1 MHLMKYVLLV
11 LTQADLDA
19 MPKAVA
25 WFSEKRAEA
34 LWIIHSPHLGLDT
47 KPILDA
53 AEAEINKLED
63 LQLEAIKVQ
72 DFSRAQELK
81 NSIAAVRM
89 ERDRSLLNAFRAIEP
104 TIRQK
109 SYDRMFKPFFPDA
122 GGFGRLAEAVDIT
135 TLPDIYE
142 RDQIPELLMR
152 LKGSWQEYF
161 NYGTINIVSPDAFP
175 APSNGHA
182 PPPPP
187 QDIPAREARELELRK
202 GRYMG
207 IKKVA
212 TGYGLPVEGKGFDEL
227 LESILVYEK
236 L

>member
-1 MHLMKYVLLV
+1 MKYVLLV

-25 WFSEKRAEA
+25 WFTEKRAEA

-53 AEAEINKLED
+53 AEQRISKLED
-63 LQLEAIKVQ
+63 DQLAAIRVE
-72 DFSRAQELK
+72 DFARAQELK
-81 NSIAAVRM
+81 NAIAAERM
-89 ERDRSLLNAFRAIEP
+89 ERDRSLLNAFRSIEP

-175 APSNGHA
+175 APSNGHS

-187 QDIPAREARELELRK
+187 SGPSGTRGAGA
-202 GRYMG
+202 
-207 IKKVA
+207 
-212 TGYGLPVEGKGFDEL
+212 
-227 LESILVYEK
+227 
-236 L
+236 